1 MKSPIDTALVFGAT
15 SAIAIE
21 VCRLLAERGATLH
34 LVGRDQE
41 SLQILASDLGLRG
54 AKAVSISVAD
64 LSDTRQHEQL
74 VNEGWEQAGKP
85 DLALLAHGS
94 LGTQTSMETGW
105 EQQEALFQTN
115 LISHLSLLTLLAN
128 RFESQRSGCLA
139 AITSVSGDRGRASNY
154 IYGASKAGLSCYLK
168 GLQNRLAPA
177 GVRVVDLRPGPVDT
191 PMTADFTKGL
201 LWSDPVPVA
210 RTMVR
215 VLAYRSGTV
224 YLPFFWRPIMAV
236 IRMMPDA
243 LIRRLGI

>member
-15 SAIAIE
+15 SAIATG
-21 VCRLLAERGATLH
+21 VCRILAERGAALH
-34 LVGRDQE
+34 LVGRDPE
-41 SLQILASDLGLRG
+41 ALQSLASDLNLRG

-74 VNEGWEQAGKP
+74 INTAWEHLGKP

-94 LGTQTSMETGW
+94 LGTQTVMEADW
-105 EQQEALFQTN
+105 EQQDILIQTN

-128 RFESQRSGCLA
+128 RFENQRGGCLA
-139 AITSVSGDRGRASNY
+139 AITSVAGDRGRASNY

-177 GVRVVDLRPGPVDT
+177 DVRVVDLRPGPVDT
-191 PMTADFTKGL
+191 PMTAGFTKGL
-201 LWSDPVPVA
+201 LWSEPERVA

-224 YLPFFWRPIMAV
+224 YLPFFWRPIMVV
-236 IRMMPDA
+236 IRLMPDI
-243 LIRRLGI
+243 LIRKLGI

>member
-15 SAIAIE
+15 STIAIE
-21 VCRLLAERGATLH
+21 VCRVLAERGASLH
-34 LVGRDQE
+34 LVGRDPEALE
-41 SLQILASDLGLRG
+41 SLASDLNLRG

-74 VNEGWEQAGKP
+74 VNTAWEKSGKP

-94 LGTQTSMETGW
+94 LGTQTVMETDW
-105 EQQEALFQTN
+105 EQQDALIQTN

-128 RFESQRSGCLA
+128 RFEDQRGGCLA
-139 AITSVSGDRGRASNY
+139 AITSVAGDRGRASNY

-191 PMTADFTKGL
+191 PMTAGFTKGL
-201 LWSDPVPVA
+201 LWSEPERVA
-210 RTMVR
+210 KTMVR
-215 VLAYRSGTV
+215 VLAYRSGTI
-224 YLPFFWRPIMAV
+224 YLPFFWRPIMVV
-236 IRMMPDA
+236 IRMMPDF
-243 LIRRLGI
+243 LIRKLGI